1 MCHYRYTTLQVKD
14 CLSFKLKNVSPYYC
28 VHSYAEEML
37 RLSKKEINWKCF
49 FFRFN
54 VQDKSDKV
62 FKLVFNSKRVVEV

>member
-28 VHSYAEEML
+28 VHSYAEEIVKKGNKLKML
-37 RLSKKEINWKCF
+37 FL
-49 FFRFN
+49 RFN